1 LTRAHAVLPDLVPT
15 SVHVSR
21 MLDRAEGTHVTVGW
35 LMAELGDR
43 SFGLTLLVMA
53 IVALMPGA
61 SPLVGVLI
69 AWPSIQLILGH
80 EEAVLPRLLARR
92 EVSVDRLARLI
103 AVVAPRLAWIE
114 RLIRPRLPNLF
125 ETTRPM
131 TGTAMLLLGLSLIL
145 PVPFTHVV
153 PALVIMM
160 LALAYLE
167 EDGLALLLA
176 LFAALCSLGMT
187 AGAVWGAVETIDRI
201 DPATH

>member
-1 LTRAHAVLPDLVPT
+1 
-15 SVHVSR
+15 

-61 SPLVGVLI
+61 SALVGVLI

-80 EEAVLPRLLARR
+80 DEAVLPRLLARR
-92 EVSVDRLARLI
+92 EISVDRLARLI
-103 AVVAPRLAWIE
+103 AVVVPRLAWIE
-114 RLIRPRLPNLF
+114 RLIRPRLPSLF
-125 ETTRPM
+125 ETTRRM
-131 TGTAMLLLGLSLIL
+131 TGAAMLLLGLSLIL
-145 PVPFTHVV
+145 PVPFTQVV

-176 LFAALCSLGMT
+176 LFAAVCSLAMT
-187 AGAVWGAVETIDRI
+187 AGAVWGALETIDRI